1 MCPNAVQMVGS
12 KEAALEQ
19 QQTMGVLRQKYGE
32 AQEELDEM
40 RAVIEDQAG
49 HLEGYRNK
57 VTCTPVDTD
66 FQLRVIERFMSM
78 TRHYV
83 LQYLMAQQ
91 QVEEQRRHMEQMES
105 EQDRITDQ
113 VQAEVHRV
121 KVSPLTVTQTDSCQ
135 PGASRPGRM

>member
-1 MCPNAVQMVGS
+1 MVGS

-57 VTCTPVDTD
+57 VSYADTPVDTD
-66 FQLRVIERFMSM
+66 FQLRVIERFARV
-78 TRHYV
+78 TRHCV

-91 QVEEQRRHMEQMES
+91 QVEEQRRHMQQMES
-105 EQDRITDQ
+105 EQDRLTDQ
-113 VQAEVHRV
+113 VQAEMHRV
-121 KVSPLTVTQTDSCQ
+121 KVRRSPTA
-135 PGASRPGRM
+135 ASPAPAAQAACNQENVC